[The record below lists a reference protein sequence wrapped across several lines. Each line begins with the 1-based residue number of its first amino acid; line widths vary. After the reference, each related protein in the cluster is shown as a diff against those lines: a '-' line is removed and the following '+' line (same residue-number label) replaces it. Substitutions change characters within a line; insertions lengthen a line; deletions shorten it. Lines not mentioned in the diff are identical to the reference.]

1 VEVKQLM
8 AAHRDPILIVLVAGI
23 GDLILASRGIRSI
36 RSGYPDA
43 EIHLLTSTDAAPLAR
58 HYPYVDRVW
67 SFPIRELR
75 RDKGHALAV
84 LGLIRRLRRF
94 RFRLVVNLYSVES
107 AAGALKMG
115 LLFRAIRAQQK
126 VGQDRNGFGLFLTKR
141 IAPETFAGRHFSDSM
156 LDAAVAAGGVP
167 DGGGIDVFWDRAIE
181 ERWRWLFA
189 DSDRAPGGLVV
200 GLNPGGDQPVK
211 RWEPGRYSLVADRL
225 AEAQGARIVLLGGP
239 SETQIA
245 GSIAQGMRREA
256 VNLAGKLSLDE
267 LSYVISRLDL
277 LVTNDSGPMHIG
289 AAAGTPLVA
298 LFGPALPGQFGPCA
312 PPDRSRLVWHA
323 IDCRPC
329 RQDHCPQPRCLEMIS
344 AEEVFGNCRELLGGQ
359 LQERL
364 KLRTG
369 GRS

>member
-1 VEVKQLM
+1 
-8 AAHRDPILIVLVAGI
+8 
-23 GDLILASRGIRSI
+23 
-36 RSGYPDA
+36 
-43 EIHLLTSTDAAPLAR
+43 
-58 HYPYVDRVW
+58 
-67 SFPIRELR
+67 
-75 RDKGHALAV
+75 
-84 LGLIRRLRRF
+84 
-94 RFRLVVNLYSVES
+94 
-107 AAGALKMG
+107 
-115 LLFRAIRAQQK
+115 
-126 VGQDRNGFGLFLTKR
+126 
-141 IAPETFAGRHFSDSM
+141 M

-181 ERWRWLFA
+181 ERWSWLFA
-189 DSDRAPGGLVV
+189 DSDRPPGGPVV
-200 GLNPGGDQPVK
+200 GLNPGGDRPVK

-225 AEAQGARIVLLGGP
+225 VEAQGARIVLLGGP
-239 SETQIA
+239 SETQIT
-245 GSIAQGMRREA
+245 GSIAQGMRCEA

-344 AEEVFGNCRELLGGQ
+344 AEEVFGKCRELLGGP

-369 GRS
+369 GHS